1 MKSHKCSC
9 ACNHPKMIPG
19 KWMSISEIRQE
30 MGLDQP
36 YKRVDL
42 HIVLSSSIDW
52 LLLARD
58 PKRFQKLWCRPLV
71 ALVMGALILLGKAQV
86 ISVRIPQSPSKQ
98 NSNE

>member
-1 MKSHKCSC
+1 MKSRECSC
-9 ACNHPKMIPG
+9 ACNHPKMTPG
-19 KWMSISEIRQE
+19 KWMSISEVRQE

-52 LLLARD
+52 LLLARE

-71 ALVMGALILLGKAQV
+71 ALMMGALILMGKSQV
-86 ISVRIPQSPSKQ
+86 ISIGIRQTQNKQ
-98 NSNE
+98 DGS

>member
-1 MKSHKCSC
+1 MGLQTCKASTVSPCSFMTIEE
-9 ACNHPKMIPG
+9 A
-19 KWMSISEIRQE
+19 RRE

-52 LLLARD
+52 LLLARE

-71 ALVMGALILLGKAQV
+71 ALVMGVLILLGKAQV
-86 ISVRIPQSPSKQ
+86 ISIGIRQNPSKE
-98 NSNE
+98 NGK

>member
-1 MKSHKCSC
+1 MQSHE
-9 ACNHPKMIPG
+9 CNCPKVTYGGFMTI
-19 KWMSISEIRQE
+19 EEVRRE

-52 LLLARD
+52 LQLARD

-98 NSNE
+98 SSSE